1 MKSLVK
7 VMNRVNWNGEPLS
20 ATSKSLPPDLTSCIF
35 DYLPDPVEFT
45 SEMSALAER
54 YLNGQF
60 NWPEYRPMQ
69 SAAFLKPESDSNHA
83 TRRTK
88 FSQLIEL
95 AGNEGFSLP
104 KTFTTLVQTDEYV
117 DRIHHNTIWL
127 ELPEE
132 LWRLPSDPT
141 KLMFLAF
148 TEGQGCC
155 AWHLLLSND
164 GTHQMACCEHPF
176 GLVSIWP
183 GGKVP
188 DYTKW
193 KVEICADSIEE
204 WLYYYFK
211 ESAEFDQKYLKNL
224 APYHQKNGG

>member
-1 MKSLVK
+1 
-7 VMNRVNWNGEPLS
+7 MNRVDWNGEPLS
-20 ATSKSLPPDLTSCIF
+20 TPPKSLPPNLSNSIF
-35 DYLPDPVEFT
+35 EYLPIPVEFT
-45 SEMSALAER
+45 PEMGVLAER
-54 YLNGQF
+54 YLAGGKLDFQD
-60 NWPEYRPMQ
+60 YMPMQ
-69 SAAFLKPESDSNHA
+69 SAAFLKPQSAASHEA
-83 TRRTK
+83 RRSK
-88 FSQLIEL
+88 FSRLVEL
-95 AGNEGFSLP
+95 AKSEGFLLP
-104 KTFTTLVQTDEYV
+104 RIFVEFVETDEYV

-127 ELPEE
+127 QLPEE

-183 GGKVP
+183 REIP

-193 KVEICADSIEE
+193 EVEICADSIEE
-204 WLYYYFK
+204 WLYHYFK
-211 ESAEFDQKYLKNL
+211 ASADFDQTYLEHL
-224 APYHQKNGG
+224 APYHQNNGG